1 MRTTAA
7 TLPRYIGQ
15 PGATALQ
22 ALPGRSRFEHCRRLM
37 ASTDWDERFLQQ
49 EAWINRIC
57 VAVVTMAG
65 LYFTPVLIG
74 SLLK

>member
-1 MRTTAA
+1 
-7 TLPRYIGQ
+7 
-15 PGATALQ
+15 
-22 ALPGRSRFEHCRRLM
+22 M

>member
-7 TLPRYIGQ
+7 TLPTYIGQ
-15 PGATALQ
+15 PGATVVRV
-22 ALPGRSRFEHCRRLM
+22 LPGRGRFERCRCQA
-37 ASTDWDERFLQQ
+37 ASTDWDERFLKQ

-65 LYFTPVLIG
+65 LYFIPVLIG